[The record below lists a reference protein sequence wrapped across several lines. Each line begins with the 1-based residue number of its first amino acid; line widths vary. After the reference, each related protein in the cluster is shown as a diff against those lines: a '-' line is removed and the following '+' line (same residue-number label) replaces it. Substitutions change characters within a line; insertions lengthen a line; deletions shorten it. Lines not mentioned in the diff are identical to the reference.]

1 MHRVQYIYFI
11 EINRC
16 NSTWTKNDNSSR
28 GKWDNACSPYFVTC
42 KSDFFFFFPPP
53 RINMVPIC
61 HVSLETGINIPR
73 SLEEQKKMSSRQD
86 RSQVMN
92 RIYSRRCE
100 TDGYVDTMN
109 NYERR
114 NISFSRLLTSI
125 STIHRLTIPRIERSP
140 PSIILGTR
148 YSRYRF
154 FFHNKSSIK
163 KGGKFIYNLGLY
175 IGNSQCSNN
184 NLNRNLNRV

>member
-1 MHRVQYIYFI
+1 
-11 EINRC
+11 
-16 NSTWTKNDNSSR
+16 
-28 GKWDNACSPYFVTC
+28 
-42 KSDFFFFFPPP
+42 
-53 RINMVPIC
+53 
-61 HVSLETGINIPR
+61 
-73 SLEEQKKMSSRQD
+73 
-86 RSQVMN
+86 MN

-184 NLNRNLNRV
+184 NLNRNLNRVWEDRSITFDVWLLCTQRADCKLYIPINLLNDP